1 MSAPRII
8 LFWETPFLHDAIQA
22 LLAEAG
28 LSLAADFNHPVTAVA
43 VQTLSPTHILLE
55 ANVRWQERLLPEL
68 LRLEE
73 NVTIL
78 QINMAGNQVNIFQHQ
93 ANTLTQFSDFVDLL
107 DIPATSI

>member
-1 MSAPRII
+1 MFAPRII

-22 LLAEAG
+22 LLTEAG

-43 VQTLSPTHILLE
+43 VQALSPTHILLE

-78 QINMAGNQVNIFQHQ
+78 QFNMSGNQVNIFQHQ
-93 ANTLTQFSDFVDLL
+93 ANTLTQFSDFIDLL
-107 DIPATSI
+107 GISEASI